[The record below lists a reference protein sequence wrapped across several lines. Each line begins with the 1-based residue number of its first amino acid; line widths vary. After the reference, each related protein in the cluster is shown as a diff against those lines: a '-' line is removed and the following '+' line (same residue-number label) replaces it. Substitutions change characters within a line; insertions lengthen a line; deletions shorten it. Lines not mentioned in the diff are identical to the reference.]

1 MPDLRGEFGP
11 VGDNQVLQTVGT
23 GAGQLF
29 IVLLHAPVE
38 LIVQLRQQNG
48 TENLVVL
55 SKDVHDGV

>member
-11 VGDNQVLQTVGT
+11 VGDDQVLQTVGT

>member
-11 VGDNQVLQTVGT
+11 VGDDQVLQTVGT

-38 LIVQLRQQNG
+38 LIVQLCQQNG

-55 SKDVHDGV
+55 SKDVHNGV